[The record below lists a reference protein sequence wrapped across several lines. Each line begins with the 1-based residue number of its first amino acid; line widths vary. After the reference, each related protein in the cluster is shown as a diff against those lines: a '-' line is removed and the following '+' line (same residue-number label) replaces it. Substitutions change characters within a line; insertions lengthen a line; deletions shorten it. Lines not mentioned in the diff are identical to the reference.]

1 MKLSLILATLALTTA
16 TAGSYASS
24 VTVTANFT
32 QFTMGGFAS
41 AAATFNNQLSVNGTP
56 IDVCG
61 GDPTCADAINNPSS
75 ITVALSGN
83 SVSFG
88 YDPNRFPTARM
99 NEFSFSGSPME
110 VAGLGPENSF
120 KLGSITYTNGMFYS
134 LAFLDFTLTTHSNDA
149 ALDNHMFNGRI
160 RLDTNQSLTF
170 PADPMVEADYFTV
183 GQPGGGTFTTM
194 GSVRVY
200 DYGYCP
206 DGIGPNCN
214 TGSVDL
220 IGHINSLDLDKFANP
235 AGGAFLNASTT
246 STLTPAPIPPA
257 GILLGS
263 SLFGLSRIRKSRTRI

>member
-61 GDPTCADAINNPSS
+61 GDPTCASAINNPSS

-88 YDPNRFPTARM
+88 YDQNRFPTARM

-235 AGGAFLNASTT
+235 AGGAFLNASIT
-246 STLTPAPIPPA
+246 STLTPVPIPPA